1 MRTLV
6 RVIGGFLMAFAL
18 VGVAVEIDNARTG
31 KDRDKVGVGIAM
43 IFIFGGGGAALWR
56 ASSRIGMAASG
67 PRSTTVIRAAQKHA
81 GRITAA
87 EVAADTTLTFEEA
100 KAELDRLSK
109 AGACEI
115 VVGDAGI
122 LVYRFPEFE
131 NAANKKDI
139 V

>member
-1 MRTLV
+1 
-6 RVIGGFLMAFAL
+6 
-18 VGVAVEIDNARTG
+18 
-31 KDRDKVGVGIAM
+31 VGIAL
-43 IFIFGGGGAALWR
+43 IIIFGGGGAALWY
-56 ASSRIGMAASG
+56 AAGRMGVAGAG

-87 EVAADTTLTFEEA
+87 EVVADTTLTFEEA
-100 KAELDRLSK
+100 KAELERLSK

-131 NAANKKDI
+131 NAANKKD
-139 V
+139 VV